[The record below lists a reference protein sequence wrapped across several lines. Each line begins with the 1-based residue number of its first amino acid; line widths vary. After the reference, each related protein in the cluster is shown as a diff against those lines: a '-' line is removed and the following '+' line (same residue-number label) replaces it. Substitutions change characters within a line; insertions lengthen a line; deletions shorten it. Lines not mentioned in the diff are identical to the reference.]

1 MKPMVPGR
9 IVALFT
15 ASLILTAHLPAET
28 HYVAVD
34 DSGFSPSI
42 LNINVGDTVVWVNY
56 DDFFPHTTTSDL
68 DVMDPDYWT
77 YYFTDYEEE
86 FQKTFN
92 NPGTFTYSDQVEA
105 NLGTIIVNTG
115 SVPEITLLSLR
126 LEGGMF
132 LFEAN
137 GLTPGKS
144 HVLETSTNLVQWLPA
159 STNLATAGSF
169 TFTNAANQAA
179 KFFRVVE
186 LP

>member
-1 MKPMVPGR
+1 MNPKLPKR
-9 IVALFT
+9 IAALLT
-15 ASLILTAHLPAET
+15 ATLLLTAHLTAVT
-28 HYVAVD
+28 HYVGVD

-56 DDFFPHTTTSDL
+56 DDAFPHTTTSDL
-68 DVMDPDYWT
+68 DILDPDYWI
-77 YYFTDYEEE
+77 YYFTDFEEE

-115 SVPEITLLSLR
+115 SVPEISLLSPR
-126 LEGGMF
+126 MEGGSF
-132 LFEAN
+132 LFEAA

-144 HVLETSTNLVQWLPA
+144 HVLQTSTNLVQWLPA
-159 STNLATAGSF
+159 STNLAAADSF
-169 TFTNAANQAA
+169 TFTNAANMAA